1 MNSHHHL
8 INLQMNA
15 IRAGCHQ
22 NILWQ
27 YLCLIFIAYWKQK
40 SPLNVDSHSK
50 FLVFLFFTVNNWC
63 KSKNL
68 KHLGVPMFLGSG
80 SFDHK
85 STKLRFLV
93 MERFGKDVDEL
104 FISNGRKFEVATVLM
119 LGLRIVS
126 RMLFIL
132 SRILGKGI
140 MGETTNIV
148 FIVRQKFMISHT
160 VLL

>member
-1 MNSHHHL
+1 
-8 INLQMNA
+8 
-15 IRAGCHQ
+15 
-22 NILWQ
+22 
-27 YLCLIFIAYWKQK
+27 
-40 SPLNVDSHSK
+40 
-50 FLVFLFFTVNNWC
+50 
-63 KSKNL
+63 
-68 KHLGVPMFLGSG
+68 MFLGSG

-119 LGLRIVS
+119 LGLRVVS

-132 SRILGKGI
+132 SRILGMGI
-140 MGETTNIV
+140 MGEPTNIV

-160 VLL
+160 K

>member
-1 MNSHHHL
+1 
-8 INLQMNA
+8 
-15 IRAGCHQ
+15 
-22 NILWQ
+22 
-27 YLCLIFIAYWKQK
+27 
-40 SPLNVDSHSK
+40 
-50 FLVFLFFTVNNWC
+50 
-63 KSKNL
+63 
-68 KHLGVPMFLGSG
+68 MFLGSG

-104 FISNGRKFEVATVLM
+104 FMSNGRKFDVATVLM
-119 LGLRIVS
+119 LGLRVVS

-132 SRILGKGI
+132 PGMLGMDV

-160 VLL
+160 KCLPEIMP